1 MKGMKKHHMLE
12 TWIASAALAITLP
25 APAATTLE
33 GKVRRVS
40 DGDTVVLVVD
50 GRDEYRIRLA
60 HIDAPEVA
68 HKEGEK
74 DQPYGP
80 QSSSSLA
87 EMVLKKNVTA
97 VCTGTDRNG
106 RPVCDI
112 YIDGLHV
119 NAEQVR
125 RGYAMV
131 YRQYEPQGSPL
142 YSLEDAARRRQAGL
156 WADPNPIPPWEWR
169 RAAKR

>member
-1 MKGMKKHHMLE
+1 MKGLLMLE
-12 TWIASAALAITLP
+12 TWIATAALAVALP
-25 APAATTLE
+25 APAATTLK
-33 GKVRRVS
+33 GKVRWVS

-80 QSSSSLA
+80 ESSGSLS
-87 EMVLKKNVTA
+87 ELVLRKRVTA
-97 VCTGTDRNG
+97 ICAGTDHTG
-106 RPVCDI
+106 RPLCDI
-112 YIDGLHV
+112 YIGTLHV
-119 NAEQVR
+119 NTEQVR

-131 YRQYEPQGSPL
+131 YRQYEPLTSPL
-142 YSLEDAARRRQAGL
+142 YSVEDGARRRQIGL
-156 WADPNPIPPWEWR
+156 WVDPNPIPPWEWR
-169 RAAKR
+169 RMTKR